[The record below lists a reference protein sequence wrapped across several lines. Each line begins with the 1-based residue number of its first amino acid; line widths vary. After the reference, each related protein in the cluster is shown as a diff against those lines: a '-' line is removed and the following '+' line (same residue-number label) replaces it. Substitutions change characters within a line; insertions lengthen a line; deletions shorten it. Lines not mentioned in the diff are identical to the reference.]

1 MILKQSDH
9 LEVLAVMLVDIRAAV
24 DAQKRAITNAQA
36 SIEQFRHTRA
46 TASLDDIAESL
57 KQLSEDGRAVTEA
70 AAEADTSLHAI
81 MSGLPALPPQ
91 GSKSGY

>member
-24 DAQKRAITNAQA
+24 DAQKRAVTNAQA

-46 TASLDDIAESL
+46 KASLDDIAESL
-57 KQLSEDGRAVTEA
+57 KHLSDDGRAVTEA
-70 AAEADTSLHAI
+70 AAEADTTLRAI
-81 MSGLPALPPQ
+81 VTGLPTLPPR
-91 GSKSGY
+91 GSTPGF

>member
-24 DAQKRAITNAQA
+24 DAQKRAVTNAQA

-46 TASLDDIAESL
+46 KASLDDILESL
-57 KQLSEDGRAVTEA
+57 KHLSDDGRAVTEA
-70 AAEADTSLHAI
+70 AAEADTTLRAI
-81 MSGLPALPPQ
+81 VTGLPTLPPR
-91 GSKSGY
+91 GSTPGF

>member
-36 SIEQFRHTRA
+36 SIEQFRHTHA
-46 TASLDDIAESL
+46 KASLDDIAESL

-70 AAEADTSLHAI
+70 AAEADTTLRAI
-81 MSGLPALPPQ
+81 VTGLPTLPPR
-91 GSKSGY
+91 GSTPGF